1 MSSTDIFAWTQSVLA
16 FIVVV
21 GSGVLLYYNVLSV
34 EAATGVVGVIL
45 GYFFGSGVAPKPFA
59 QRNGNGN

>member
-1 MSSTDIFAWTQSVLA
+1 VLA

-21 GSGVLLYYNVLSV
+21 GSGVLLYYNVISV

-45 GYFFGSGVAPKPFA
+45 GYFFGSGVAPKPFS